1 MVIHN
6 YLGAIFYKSKEG
18 KRESVRVTKIINEK
32 QVIVT
37 NTIEPKE
44 KNKIFISELFDDYT
58 LLTPDGYIHFSI
70 VEINGLNDVVVTM
83 ITDIESAEPYC
94 VCRQNINNIF
104 EEYVN
109 PTRKDGVICSGLSV
123 SKDTIPAGLSIL
135 QVLAGDKLIRST
147 CVAIYNTDKLD
158 DIINNIKTD
167 PYDKVLDI
175 IFNIKIE
182 SCPVQFIRKI
192 MKDKTEYAG
201 CNRTLKGLLESQLF
215 MYDVHKGFGL
225 GVVDTISIDDSDI
238 VHGDLDIA
246 AQINPKKIV
255 KIESELGTRF
265 INPIVKR
272 YTKDV
277 DLSMIQNKHLICD
290 CNDNIFMITFDSEY
304 NPNKYSST
312 ETPEDR
318 LKNIMK

>member
-1 MVIHN
+1 M
-6 YLGAIFYKSKEG
+6 
-18 KRESVRVTKIINEK
+18 
-32 QVIVT
+32 
-37 NTIEPKE
+37 
-44 KNKIFISELFDDYT
+44 LF
-58 LLTPDGYIHFSI
+58 
-70 VEINGLNDVVVTM
+70 
-83 ITDIESAEPYC
+83 
-94 VCRQNINNIF
+94 
-104 EEYVN
+104 
-109 PTRKDGVICSGLSV
+109 
-123 SKDTIPAGLSIL
+123 
-135 QVLAGDKLIRST
+135 RS
-147 CVAIYNTDKLD
+147 
-158 DIINNIKTD
+158 
-167 PYDKVLDI
+167 
-175 IFNIKIE
+175 
-182 SCPVQFIRKI
+182 
-192 MKDKTEYAG
+192 G

-277 DLSMIQNKHLICD
+277 DLSTIQNKHLICD